1 MSKTLLG
8 FYCGT
13 CGETLMG
20 LSDGEYTDQEGRIFC
35 PATEEIHFRLP
46 KRGER

>member
-35 PATEEIHFRLP
+35 PATDEIHFRLP